1 MLRLPVTLSAM
12 PTPADM
18 TQKCEKCGEMIKA
31 NPGDA
36 GKTGD
41 CPGCG
46 SPILVAA
53 GVGIPPEPKHIT
65 VPPPLTPPQTSGHA
79 IASLVLGIL
88 SIVPG
93 VYLGGLVMGI
103 LAIVFS
109 RMAVARIKAQP
120 GRING
125 EGLATAGLV
134 TGIVGLSLSVL
145 IILIFGAIAGIGLAI
160 LATLFKAMSH
170 MPR

>member
-1 MLRLPVTLSAM
+1 
-12 PTPADM
+12 M
-18 TQKCEKCGEMIKA
+18 TDITTKCVKCGEPIMA
-31 NPGDA
+31 NQQDT
-36 GKTGD
+36 GKTAQ

-46 SPILVAA
+46 GPIMV
-53 GVGIPPEPKHIT
+53 GVST
-65 VPPPLTPPQTSGHA
+65 PPPPVPLPVRPVQTSGYA

-93 VYLGGLVMGI
+93 VWLGGLLMGI

-109 RMAVARIKAQP
+109 RMAMK
-120 GRING
+120 RINTSADVNG
-125 EGLATAGLV
+125 QGLATAGMV

-145 IILIFGAIAGIGLAI
+145 VILIFGAIAGIAMVFFASI
-160 LATLFKAMSH
+160 LKAMMA